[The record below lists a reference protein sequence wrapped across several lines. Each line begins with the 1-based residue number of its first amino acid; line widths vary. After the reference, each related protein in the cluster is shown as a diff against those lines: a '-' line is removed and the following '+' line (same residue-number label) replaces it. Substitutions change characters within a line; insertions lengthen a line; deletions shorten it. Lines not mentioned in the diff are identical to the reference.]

1 MKPKKRQKLCHHC
14 EADVDLDVIV
24 CPFCAAD
31 LREEKPEQQ
40 AKPAAPAVSRMA
52 AEGQAGG
59 GLYSSAPSYT
69 VRGLPEETAVAQ
81 EEPADTE
88 KNSISAIV
96 LCTLGAQLFVLGLM
110 MLFLGKGGMLILKWN
125 AKWWPVYLV
134 GALPLL
140 FFGMKSIKKN

>member
-40 AKPAAPAVSRMA
+40 GKPAGPSVSRMA
-52 AEGQAGG
+52 SEGQGQVGG

-69 VRGLPEETAVAQ
+69 VKGLPEDRA
-81 EEPADTE
+81 EELVDTE
-88 KNSISAIV
+88 KSSLSAIV
-96 LCTLGAQLFVLGLM
+96 LCTLGAQLLVLGLM
-110 MLFLGKGGMLILKWN
+110 MLFLGSNGMLILKWN

-134 GALPLL
+134 GAVPLL
-140 FFGMKSIKKN
+140 FFGMK

>member
-40 AKPAAPAVSRMA
+40 ARPVGPSVSRMVG
-52 AEGQAGG
+52 EGQVGG
-59 GLYSSAPSYT
+59 GLYSSYT
-69 VRGLPEETAVAQ
+69 VKGLPEETAVAQ
-81 EEPADTE
+81 EEPIETE

-96 LCTLGAQLFVLGLM
+96 LCTLGAQLLVLGLM
-110 MLFLGKGGMLILKWN
+110 MLFLGSNGMLILKWN

-134 GALPLL
+134 GAVPLL
-140 FFGMKSIKKN
+140 FFGMKSIKK